1 MGESVSE
8 EHGDDGQSS
17 AGSANGAILSVA
29 SPNEGQNCGVSPAF
43 SLKGVGPAFSVK
55 GVGAT
60 GGARGMR
67 RMNDA
72 DETGSSQSLGR
83 AGDEVRRQ
91 IAGES
96 GAVFSLA

>member
-1 MGESVSE
+1 MATTG
-8 EHGDDGQSS
+8 GGA

-29 SPNEGQNCGVSPAF
+29 SPNAGQNCGVS
-43 SLKGVGPAFSVK
+43 PAFSVK

-67 RMNDA
+67 RLNDA

-83 AGDEVRRQ
+83 SGDDVRRQ
-91 IAGES
+91 IAGKS